1 MIMWYVYILK
11 CSDNS
16 YYVGHTDNPDRR
28 LKTHNFGQGP
38 RWTVS
43 RLPVKLVYQEKH
55 DDQTLAIGRE
65 RQIKKWN
72 RAKKE
77 ALIAGD
83 LQKLKSLSK
92 CCS

>member
-1 MIMWYVYILK
+1 MWYVYILK

-16 YYVGHTDNPDRR
+16 CYVGHTDNLVQR
-28 LKTHNFGQGP
+28 LKTHNSGQGP
-38 RWTVS
+38 VWTAS

-55 DDQTLAIGRE
+55 DDQTLAIRRE
-65 RQIKKWN
+65 RQIKNWS

-83 LQKLKSLSK
+83 LHKLKSLSK
-92 CCS
+92 CCN